1 MSRLYS
7 QHLLE
12 IRCELVSDI
21 RLCVIAECQP
31 CHQLVHLSCYEST
44 RQILFPSL
52 PHEKRH
58 FLHVAEYG
66 PQKQCLV
73 RVVCYA
79 PSYCLGKKIIEVKTK
94 SIFSKKRRINYL
106 LLHHRT

>member
-12 IRCELVSDI
+12 IRYEFVSDI
-21 RLCVIAECQP
+21 RLCVIAVCQLR
-31 CHQLVHLSCYEST
+31 HQLVHLSCYEST

-52 PHEKRH
+52 PHKKGH

-73 RVVCYA
+73 RVVFYA
-79 PSYCLGKKIIEVKTK
+79 
-94 SIFSKKRRINYL
+94 FSLKEAN
-106 LLHHRT
+106 

>member
-21 RLCVIAECQP
+21 RLCVIAVCQP
-31 CHQLVHLSCYEST
+31 RHQLVHLSCYEST

-58 FLHVAEYG
+58 LLHVAEYG

-73 RVVCYA
+73 RVVFYA
-79 PSYCLGKKIIEVKTK
+79 
-94 SIFSKKRRINYL
+94 FSLKRGELITFFSTTELRRLEN
-106 LLHHRT
+106 